1 VPQTVPQ
8 VVSTSTTAPSP
19 LSRRRLNRAALA
31 PVLAVSLALLPSVL
45 RASDTAACPFGLGA
59 GIVYAADDGSTTT
72 VTPTERPDVLRERV
86 QLPEGDGYEL
96 EALFGLFELTT
107 ADFDA
112 SGVDEGTRFT
122 SAYAVSP
129 TLPAPG
135 TSVQDVTAQVTG
147 ASEAF
152 TRRHDIEAGAL
163 GDVVLG
169 GCPYQGY
176 PVEVRVTE
184 DESRI
189 VHRFM
194 MVPALGMAVYVGFQ
208 DQDGSVDYSITSVSA
223 LPTAEPAK

>member
-1 VPQTVPQ
+1 VPQTVLQ
-8 VVSTSTTAPSP
+8 VPPTAAATRLP
-19 LSRRRLNRAALA
+19 LSRRSLNRAAS
-31 PVLAVSLALLPSVL
+31 VLAVSLALPPSAM
-45 RASDTAACPFGLGA
+45 RASDTAACPVGLGA
-59 GIVYAADDGSTTT
+59 GIVYVADDGSTTT
-72 VTPTERPDVLRERV
+72 VTPTGRHDVLRERV

-107 ADFDA
+107 ADFDT

-122 SAYAVSP
+122 SAYAVTP
-129 TLPAPG
+129 TLPGPG
-135 TSVQDVTAQVTG
+135 TSVRDVTARVTG

-163 GDVVLG
+163 GDAVLG

-194 MVPALGMAVYVGFQ
+194 VVPALGLAFYVGFQ
-208 DQDGSVDYSITSVSA
+208 DQDGRIDYSITSLSA
-223 LPTAEPAK
+223 LPAAAPAN